1 MVFQKDIMDY
11 LELKTL
17 QYIIAAKFTHPIQ
30 HLIDQ
35 QDFWIKVD
43 EGIEICDKYYQ
54 AKTGKARRIVIVRQ
68 KKSTTAECGIPNI
81 KPVSGR

>member
-1 MVFQKDIMDY
+1 MDY

-17 QYIIAAKFTHPIQ
+17 RYIIAAKFTHPIQ

-43 EGIEICDKYYQ
+43 EGIEIFRRILSK
-54 AKTGKARRIVIVRQ
+54 KLGKA
-68 KKSTTAECGIPNI
+68 KKDSHCKAKNSTTAKCEGQY
-81 KPVSGR
+81 

>member
-1 MVFQKDIMDY
+1 MDY

-54 AKTGKARRIVIVRQ
+54 AKTGKSQ
-68 KKSTTAECGIPNI
+68 EG
-81 KPVSGR
+81 

>member
-1 MVFQKDIMDY
+1 MDSGFFQKDIMDY

-54 AKTGKARRIVIVRQ
+54 AKKTGKKPRRIVIVRQ
-68 KKSTTAECGIPNI
+68 KNSTTVLNAAGTEY
-81 KPVSGR
+81 